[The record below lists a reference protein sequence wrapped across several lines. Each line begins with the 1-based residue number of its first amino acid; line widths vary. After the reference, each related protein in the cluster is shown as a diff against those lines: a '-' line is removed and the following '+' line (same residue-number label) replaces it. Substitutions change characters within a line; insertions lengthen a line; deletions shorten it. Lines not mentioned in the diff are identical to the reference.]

1 MASRLIG
8 DCTESCT
15 AGRRLS
21 ASASALFFPVVY
33 LMLKLKVDKTA
44 NHQTVHRVLTN

>member
-21 ASASALFFPVVY
+21 ASASALFFPVLY

-44 NHQTVHRVLTN
+44 NHL